1 MRFTKISRNL
11 AGIGAVLLVWQA
23 LTSAGVINPFLL
35 PPPSLLLA
43 TFWEMTLDGSLFTH
57 AGASL
62 DRVVVGFMVAAF
74 VGITLGVALGWW
86 SMASDLLK
94 PIVEA
99 LRPIPPIAWTP
110 LAILWFGIGN
120 APSYFL
126 VFIGAV
132 FPVFVNTFTAV
143 KSLDRAQV
151 NAALCLGAKPRLLM
165 TDVVISRRS
174 AHHLSGSSHR
184 VGGRMDVRRRRRTD
198 RLAIGIGLHDSTE
211 PASAADAE
219 CADRHGSDRPDRI
232 WDERRHGL
240 ARGQAHP
247 LEALRSSPV
256 MQETSAQ
263 ISIRGVSKTFSG
275 RGAQEGVKALADVSL
290 DIYPGEFVVLLGPS
304 GCGKSTLLNLVAGF
318 ARPSSG
324 SILHDGAEVAGP
336 DRRRTV
342 VFQEYALF
350 PWKTVQENVEFGL
363 KAQGVS
369 REERRAT
376 ARHLLSV
383 VHLSGFEDRYP
394 HEISGGMKQRAAIAR
409 AIAPNPELLLMDE
422 PFGALD
428 AQTRVLLQEEVARI
442 SAETGK
448 TIVFVTH
455 SIDEAVFLEI
465 ASSS

>member
-1 MRFTKISRNL
+1 VRFTKLSRNL

-43 TFWEMTLDGSLFTH
+43 TFWEMTLDGSLFAH

-165 TDVVISRRS
+165 TDVVVPAALPIIFPGLRIALGVGWMCVVAAELIASQSGLGYMIQQSRLLLQTQNVLTGM
-174 AHHLSGSSHR
+174 A
-184 VGGRMDVRRRRRTD
+184 
-198 RLAIGIGLHDSTE
+198 AIGLIGFGMN
-211 PASAADAE
+211 A
-219 CADRHGSDRPDRI
+219 GMV
-232 WDERRHGL
+232 W
-240 ARGQAHP
+240 
-247 LEALRSSPV
+247 LEGKLIPW
-256 MQETSAQ
+256 
-263 ISIRGVSKTFSG
+263 K
-275 RGAQEGVKALADVSL
+275 
-290 DIYPGEFVVLLGPS
+290 PS
-304 GCGKSTLLNLVAGF
+304 E
-318 ARPSSG
+318 ARP
-324 SILHDGAEVAGP
+324 
-336 DRRRTV
+336 
-342 VFQEYALF
+342 
-350 PWKTVQENVEFGL
+350 
-363 KAQGVS
+363 
-369 REERRAT
+369 
-376 ARHLLSV
+376 
-383 VHLSGFEDRYP
+383 
-394 HEISGGMKQRAAIAR
+394 
-409 AIAPNPELLLMDE
+409 
-422 PFGALD
+422 
-428 AQTRVLLQEEVARI
+428 
-442 SAETGK
+442 
-448 TIVFVTH
+448 
-455 SIDEAVFLEI
+455 
-465 ASSS
+465 